1 MNNNQSLNTVDV
13 VAATWNGFDLFGNK
27 GNSRTH
33 VTRHDPGVE
42 ADVARIYRLLLC
54 PSGLNLHTDAEFHF
68 CNFFYSPNAFRILRD
83 TIR

>member
-42 ADVARIYRLLLC
+42 VDVARIYRKPAC
-54 PSGLNLHTDAEFHF
+54 
-68 CNFFYSPNAFRILRD
+68 IL
-83 TIR
+83 